1 LDKIISQK
9 KTKMK
14 NALLIAH
21 RWKRLGWILAIPAF
35 IAGIYYMA
43 NENPEA
49 LIVTLPEWLVKFLWI
64 ESFMSADKPKTIS
77 LLDEVICIS
86 LLVGLLLLAF
96 SREKIEDEW
105 IQRVRLESFQW
116 AILANSLL
124 LLAFI
129 VFAHGTPFLTVMV
142 YNMFTPLLI
151 FVARYYYVL
160 YLKPLLSKD

>member
-1 LDKIISQK
+1 
-9 KTKMK
+9 MK
-14 NALLIAH
+14 NTLLIAH
-21 RWKRLGWILAIPAF
+21 RWKTLGWILAVPAF
-35 IAGIYYMA
+35 LGGLYYMA
-43 NENPEA
+43 QDNPEA
-49 LIVTLPEWLVKFLWI
+49 LEVVVPEWLARFMWI
-64 ESFMSADKPKTIS
+64 ETFMSADKPITLA
-77 LLDEVICIS
+77 LLDEVICIA
-86 LLVGLLLLAF
+86 LLTGLLLLAF

-116 AILANSLL
+116 AIMVNALL

-160 YLKPLLSKD
+160 HLKPLFSKD